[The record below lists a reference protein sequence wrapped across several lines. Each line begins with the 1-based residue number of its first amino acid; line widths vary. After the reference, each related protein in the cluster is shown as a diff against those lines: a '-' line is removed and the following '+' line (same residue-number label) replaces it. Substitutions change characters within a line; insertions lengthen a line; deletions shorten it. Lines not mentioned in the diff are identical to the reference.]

1 MNAQTDLTIII
12 LNAQWDI
19 FSIHLHLHKLTLVHK
34 DVSVSIIGAKISTEA
49 TDILTIK
56 SNVKVAN
63 KKKTNTIK
71 YKKKISKKRQN
82 VEVKEV
88 NAKTEEN
95 KENNNNETSYQ
106 ILPKIKIEDCEN
118 GNTFSVK
125 HFP

>member
-118 GNTFSVK
+118 GNTFSIK

>member
-34 DVSVSIIGAKISTEA
+34 NVSVSIIGAKISTEA

>member
-1 MNAQTDLTIII
+1 ME
-12 LNAQWDI
+12 
-19 FSIHLHLHKLTLVHK
+19 LTLVHK
-34 DVSVSIIGAKISTEA
+34 NVSVSIIGAKISTEA

-71 YKKKISKKRQN
+71 YKKKTSKKRQN

-95 KENNNNETSYQ
+95 KENNNETSYQ